1 MPRRHAPA
9 DRVPKAELHA
19 HLEGTIHPPVLR
31 MLAERNGINLPDGVL
46 DADDNYLWTDFNDF
60 LKIYDMAA
68 SVIRTPRDYY
78 DLTLDYLG
86 RVAAEGGLYVE
97 IPTSLDMSSIWAWA
111 CRTSSTPWSRPS
123 TMPGRSSGSK
133 PGSARPSSGTMVSS
147 AASPPPRRSRPTAPH
162 VTGFQMAG
170 RDGTGWDFRPAYDI
184 AVQAACAARRIRRVA
199 RPGVDPRDRGAPMV
213 ERLGHGVRAIHD
225 PALVAEL
232 AERRIP
238 FEVCPGSNVALSV
251 FESPEQHALR
261 GLWEA
266 GCVITLASD
275 DPPYFHTSLGAE
287 YRFAMDV
294 AGLSVA
300 DLFDITR
307 NALNAGSWTRAHG
320 TACCGGW
327 RPRPTPSVW
336 RLALRI
342 APRFIAPEDDRPRR
356 PT

>member
-1 MPRRHAPA
+1 MLTDFGTHPA

-31 MLAERNGINLPDGVL
+31 MLAERNGIALPDGVL

-97 IPTSLDMSSIWAWA
+97 ILTSPDHVFDLGMGLQDQLDAVVEAIDHARAQFGVETRISQTIV
-111 CRTSSTPWSRPS
+111 RHY
-123 TMPGRSSGSK
+123 GLERSL
-133 PGSARPSSGTMVSS
+133 
-147 AASPPPRRSRPTAPH
+147 AAAEAIAAHPH
-162 VTGFQMAG
+162 PYVTGFQMAG
-170 RDGTGWDFRPAYDI
+170 AEDAHRPADFRPAYDI
-184 AVQAACAARRIRRVA
+184 AVQAGLRCTAHTGEWLGPASIRETLEA
-199 RPGVDPRDRGAPMV
+199 LPMV

-307 NALNAGSWTRAHG
+307 SALNAGFMDAGTRDSLLQRVEDAASA
-320 TACCGGW
+320 TA
-327 RPRPTPSVW
+327 
-336 RLALRI
+336 
-342 APRFIAPEDDRPRR
+342 
-356 PT
+356 